1 MSAVDGVI
9 ILDKPSGITSFR
21 AVERVGRVFRG
32 RKCGHA
38 GTLDPIATG
47 VLPVCVGRAT
57 KIAGYLAAQEKEYDV
72 SFRFGTETDT
82 GDSTGR
88 PIGATPGKYAG
99 EDAVRAAVAALV
111 GEWEQ
116 VPPAYS
122 AVKVAGTRAYV
133 LARQGKKVEL
143 AGRKVTV
150 YEARVL
156 SWSREGFRALLRCA
170 KGFYVRA
177 LARDLGKELGVSM
190 TVSGLR
196 RLRNGPFR
204 IEDSIALADLV
215 EAGRRGEARSALVS
229 IETALDGLPRREI
242 PPEGARAVRQ
252 GRSPAPWLE
261 GRGEAPRGGIVLL
274 TSGTDGP
281 VALVERAR
289 TGDWRIVRGI

>member
-1 MSAVDGVI
+1 MRPVDGVI
-9 ILDKPSGITSFR
+9 VLDKPSGITSFR

-57 KIAGYLAAQEKEYDV
+57 KIAGYLSAQEKEYDV
-72 SFRFGTETDT
+72 CFRFGVETDT
-82 GDSTGR
+82 GDSAGKR
-88 PIGATPGKYAG
+88 IGETPGRFAG
-99 EDAVRAAVAALV
+99 EDAVRAAVASLV

-133 LARQGKKVEL
+133 LARQGKSVEL
-143 AGRKVTV
+143 AGRQVAV

-156 SWSREGFRALLRCA
+156 SWSPEGFRVFLRCA

-177 LARDLGKELGVSM
+177 LSRDLGKTLGVPM

-204 IEDSIALADLV
+204 IEDSITLADLV
-215 EAGRRGEARSALVS
+215 AAGKRGEGHAFLVS
-229 IETALDGLPRREI
+229 IECALTGIPRREVSA
-242 PPEGARAVRQ
+242 EAAAAVRQ
-252 GRSPAPWLE
+252 GRSPGPWLE
-261 GRGEAPRGGIVLL
+261 GKWEVPPGGIVLL
-274 TSGTDGP
+274 TSGKDGP
-281 VALVERAR
+281 VALVSRAGS
-289 TGDWRIVRGI
+289 GDWKIIRGI

>member
-1 MSAVDGVI
+1 MSPVDGVI
-9 ILDKPSGITSFR
+9 VLDKPSGITSFR

-72 SFRFGTETDT
+72 CFRFGVETDT
-82 GDSTGR
+82 GDSAGR
-88 PIGATPGKYAG
+88 QVGATPGKYAE
-99 EDAVRAAVAALV
+99 EDAVKAAVAALV

-122 AVKVAGTRAYV
+122 AIKVAGTRAYV
-133 LARQGKKVEL
+133 LARQGKTVEL

-156 SWSREGFRALLRCA
+156 SWSREGFRAFLRCA

-177 LARDLGKELGVSM
+177 LSGDLGKALGVSM

-204 IEDSIALADLV
+204 IEDSITLADLV
-215 EAGRRGEARSALVS
+215 AAGRRGEARSALVT
-229 IETALDGLPRREI
+229 IECALAGLPRREI
-242 PPEGARAVRQ
+242 PAEAAAAVRQ
-252 GRSPAPWLE
+252 GRSPGPWLE
-261 GRGEAPRGGIVLL
+261 GRGEVPRGGVVLL
-274 TSGTDGP
+274 TSGENGP
-281 VALVERAR
+281 VALVTRADS
-289 TGDWRIVRGI
+289 GDWKIVRGI